1 MPYRAVTIS
10 VWMCAG
16 SFEVPMSKKFGMNR
30 ERERK
35 KARKGDKEPAT
46 KQESSVPTHR
56 IRAWDTVPRGCVGPS
71 EVEVFEQLR

>member
-1 MPYRAVTIS
+1 
-10 VWMCAG
+10 
-16 SFEVPMSKKFGMNR
+16 MSKKFGMDR
-30 ERERK
+30 KRERK
-35 KARKGDKEPAT
+35 KACKGDKEPAT